1 MCIYMFSF
9 KISFEI
15 ELIQTN
21 ICRITMSVT
30 SVAFVYRNI
39 KYLKQCY
46 AVLIFEINHL
56 SSFHGR
62 ENFCHLTMSSLI
74 IEENLFGIWKNW
86 SSGLKF
92 KKVRKMVLLNF
103 AYKRSFHYIIL
114 KISRFAGKSNIKY
127 NTRPINKIGNY
138 ILLFANQS
146 KIF

>member
-1 MCIYMFSF
+1 MFSF

-74 IEENLFGIWKNW
+74 IEENLFGI
-86 SSGLKF
+86 
-92 KKVRKMVLLNF
+92 
-103 AYKRSFHYIIL
+103 
-114 KISRFAGKSNIKY
+114 
-127 NTRPINKIGNY
+127 
-138 ILLFANQS
+138 
-146 KIF
+146 